1 MSCFLLSLFSI
12 LIAYF
17 NPAHGYELS
26 LYDFTPPIVWISL
39 ILSIFGAISITVYI
53 LYRNLLK
60 YYYFCFLGIFIL
72 LFDRIILLY
81 IPYIRGYYS
90 WSGDNIT
97 HIGILKDILTF
108 GHTPSNIIYPI
119 THILLSELVYITGL
133 PIKTIANHTTA
144 LFSAFYVVS
153 IYLLATSSLVT
164 KREQI
169 FAVTS
174 IACVFFNSYDIYIMP
189 NGWSLLYLPVI
200 LFFYFKSLTKNH
212 SLEYT
217 ILFFITLIMYPFFHP
232 LSTVVLILILVIIG
246 LVEYLISI
254 FKNKNF
260 LLVKK
265 SSFPLTP
272 ILLEIV
278 IFLPWLLSFK
288 QFNLN
293 IKIMY
298 RSIMTGSSPDVIA
311 SMSGTINK
319 LSLTTLEFIELS
331 IRLLGQQLIFLIFFL
346 LSVILLMKYP
356 NNKKNTK
363 YLTILLSI
371 TSFIGLMYA
380 SYLLNIIPGLQAI
393 EAARLQA
400 YLVIFTPIFAGFV
413 LSYIVNKE
421 ITIHK
426 LNLAPTIC
434 VIIILIASTLS
445 IFNVYPSPHVMQP
458 NPSITQMNMNC
469 VEWFLNFR
477 NPVINNVY
485 IMSPVY
491 RFAAAV
497 LGASESEKILGPNY
511 LETNIPNHFSYT
523 TVSNFGKSYIKDK
536 FCMITIFD
544 KTVYNSVWKV
554 VGRFN
559 KDDFG
564 KLENDFSVDKLY
576 SNGEND
582 DFYVHSFS

>member
-1 MSCFLLSLFSI
+1 M
-12 LIAYF
+12 
-17 NPAHGYELS
+17 
-26 LYDFTPPIVWISL
+26 
-39 ILSIFGAISITVYI
+39 
-53 LYRNLLK
+53 
-60 YYYFCFLGIFIL
+60 
-72 LFDRIILLY
+72 
-81 IPYIRGYYS
+81 
-90 WSGDNIT
+90 
-97 HIGILKDILTF
+97 
-108 GHTPSNIIYPI
+108 
-119 THILLSELVYITGL
+119 
-133 PIKTIANHTTA
+133 
-144 LFSAFYVVS
+144 
-153 IYLLATSSLVT
+153 
-164 KREQI
+164 
-169 FAVTS
+169 
-174 IACVFFNSYDIYIMP
+174 
-189 NGWSLLYLPVI
+189 
-200 LFFYFKSLTKNH
+200 
-212 SLEYT
+212 
-217 ILFFITLIMYPFFHP
+217 
-232 LSTVVLILILVIIG
+232 
-246 LVEYLISI
+246 EYLISI

-278 IFLPWLLSFK
+278 IFLPWLLSFQ